1 MRYVQLKRFA
11 KGMSD
16 QLFAERQMHGSIELI
31 SRTKPTLNLPHL
43 AVLAGAMVS
52 FLGASQSA
60 DAQGVRLTGTA
71 TQTFQLDNNFNFSG
85 ENLGIRSYSRV
96 SASLVSETETTRI
109 AATSGTTVGFV
120 LSNGGSLSVSRPS
133 LRLSFRNERSRFSA
147 VSGSL
152 SYNKSPISF
161 EQVQSDFS
169 LIDQDADRTTI
180 RGSLGYNGR
189 VNRLTRGRITFTVA
203 DVDFDPRS
211 AELVPYVDY
220 NLSGDLTYNRSE
232 TTSYTLTAALGSFD
246 GDGVA
251 QSKSLSGRLSAGMT
265 RELDNRTSVN
275 GQLGLAYIN
284 TEEIVGGN
292 LEDEWNLSL
301 LFGAGIDYALADG
314 SLSFGISQSLGPSA
328 TGQLALF
335 TGLNADYSKQLT
347 EAETV
352 GLSASLNRQETIS
365 VSSTSAETFLSLSP
379 TYTRQLNSDVELQ
392 AAVSL
397 TRDDS
402 GSFASGIS
410 FTFERPFSYPL
421 R

>member
-11 KGMSD
+11 KGMRD
-16 QLFAERQMHGSIELI
+16 QLFAKQQENIELAQRVNPKV
-31 SRTKPTLNLPHL
+31 SLSHS
-43 AVLAGAMVS
+43 AVLAGAMLSFVALPQTVS
-52 FLGASQSA
+52 
-60 DAQGVRLTGTA
+60 AQGVRLTGTA

-85 ENLGIRSYSRV
+85 QDLGMRSYTRV

-109 AATSGTTVGFV
+109 AATSGSTLGFV
-120 LSNGGSLSVSRPS
+120 LSNGGNISVSRPS
-133 LRLSFRNERSRFSA
+133 LRLSFRNERSRSSA
-147 VSGSL
+147 VSGSV

-169 LIDQDADRTTI
+169 LIDQDADRTTV
-180 RGSLGYNGR
+180 RGSLSYNGQI
-189 VNRLTRGRITFTVA
+189 NRLTRGRVTFTAV

-220 NLSGDLTYNRSE
+220 NVSGDLTYNRSE
-232 TTSYTLTAALGSFD
+232 TTAYTLTAALGSFD
-246 GDGVA
+246 GDGIA
-251 QSKSLSGRLSAGMT
+251 QSKSLSGRVTAGMT
-265 RELDNRTSVN
+265 TELDNRTSVN
-275 GQLGLAYIN
+275 GQLGLAYVN

-292 LEDEWNLSL
+292 LDDEWNLSL

-335 TGLNADYSKQLT
+335 TGVNADYTKQLT

-352 GLSASLNRQETIS
+352 GFSASLNRQET
-365 VSSTSAETFLSLSP
+365 VSLGSTTAETFLSLSP
-379 TYTRQLNSDVELQ
+379 TYTRQLNRDVELQ

-397 TRDDS
+397 RRDDS
-402 GSFASGIS
+402 GSFASGVS
-410 FTFERPFSYPL
+410 FTFERPFSFPL
-421 R
+421 Q